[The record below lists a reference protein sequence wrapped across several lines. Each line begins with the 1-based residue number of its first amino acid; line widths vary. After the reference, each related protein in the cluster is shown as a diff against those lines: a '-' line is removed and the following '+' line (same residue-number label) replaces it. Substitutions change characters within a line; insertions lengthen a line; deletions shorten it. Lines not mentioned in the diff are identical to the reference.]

1 MNSHEA
7 LKPPSVFGISIT
19 DCCHWDSKVRLSLL
33 FGHNKS
39 KVRYN
44 LWFRGFKTWSLCFF
58 SKNTSLLIL
67 LPQILKQFSLC
78 IDDWKNQKWFVG
90 FILFPCFRLQGY
102 WNWREIVLSIFF
114 TTTVELLLTKS
125 WFLFF
130 PLLIFV
136 FQYNLIH
143 SLHFNVNLQLF
154 ADTKMQIG
162 GCAHYLRR
170 CSGKSGNSV

>member
-1 MNSHEA
+1 M
-7 LKPPSVFGISIT
+7 FGISIT

-33 FGHNKS
+33 SGHNKS
-39 KVRYN
+39 KLDITCDFGALKLEACAFSRKIPLCSSYC
-44 LWFRGFKTWSLCFF
+44 FKFWNNSPYALTIE
-58 SKNTSLLIL
+58 KT
-67 LPQILKQFSLC
+67 K
-78 IDDWKNQKWFVG
+78 KWFVG

-143 SLHFNVNLQLF
+143 SLHCTVNLQLF

-170 CSGKSGNSV
+170 CSGKSENSV